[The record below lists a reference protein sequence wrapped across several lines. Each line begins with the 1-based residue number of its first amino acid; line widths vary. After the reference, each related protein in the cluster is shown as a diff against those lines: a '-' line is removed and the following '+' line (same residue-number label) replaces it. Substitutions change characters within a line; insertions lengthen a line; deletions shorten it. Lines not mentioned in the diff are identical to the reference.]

1 MSPLELNRSQ
11 ARQRVNTLAILPG
24 PAGLAT
30 SYGERGVKR
39 RAIAV
44 DRKLMT

>member
-1 MSPLELNRSQ
+1 MPPLELNRRQ
-11 ARQRVNTLAILPG
+11 ARQRVNTLAIVPG
-24 PAGLAT
+24 PAVLAN